1 MNLLNSQMQSKEQ
14 LMTFLIVD
22 DHRINLLLIENF
34 LSPYDV
40 EVLSAA
46 NGIEAFQIWER
57 SAIDV
62 LITDHY
68 MPLMDGVELI
78 EKIKE
83 SGKQKTICML
93 ITGEKNI
100 QSTAYDYLYIKPIVK
115 REFDGFMSDI
125 LEKLSLTH

>member
-1 MNLLNSQMQSKEQ
+1 MKSKEQ

-40 EVLSAA
+40 EVVSAA

-68 MPLMDGVELI
+68 MPLMDGMELI
-78 EKIKE
+78 EKIKQ
-83 SGKQKTICML
+83 SGKQETICML

-115 REFDGFMSDI
+115 KEFDGFMSEVM
-125 LEKLSLTH
+125 EKLSLTH

>member
-1 MNLLNSQMQSKEQ
+1 
-14 LMTFLIVD
+14 MTFLIVD

-40 EVLSAA
+40 EVVSAA

-68 MPLMDGVELI
+68 MPLMDGMELI
-78 EKIKE
+78 EKIKQ
-83 SGKQKTICML
+83 SGKQETICML

-115 REFDGFMSDI
+115 KEFDGFMSEVM
-125 LEKLSLTH
+125 EKLSLTH

>member
-115 REFDGFMSDI
+115 REFDGFMSEI